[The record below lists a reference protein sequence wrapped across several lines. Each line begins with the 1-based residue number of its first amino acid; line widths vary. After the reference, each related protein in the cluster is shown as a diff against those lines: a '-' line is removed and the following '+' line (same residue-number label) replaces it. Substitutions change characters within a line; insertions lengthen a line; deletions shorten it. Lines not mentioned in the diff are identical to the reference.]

1 MVTDKEFTGIEDIPE
16 PFEVKSWRDY
26 MKFLIGPGIIA
37 LGLGLG
43 TGELVSGPYL
53 IVKHGPLIL
62 WVALISIFL
71 QTVTAISASKY
82 TILTGEPFQIGLNR
96 LWFSKKAWTAVW
108 IVLGTLSAILPY
120 YPALLGVTFVAIMI
134 NDVPTSDQ
142 QFLWIIFTIIALV
155 IILLPLFLGKKVM
168 KTLGLMFFII
178 HFLIIIPL
186 LIIITLL
193 TVPVGTIFE
202 VFTGFFYFGYL
213 PEGAD
218 WLALGAVAGFA
229 GLAASAGMSIS
240 AYYRD
245 TGWGMAKRL
254 GHIPG
259 ALGGEKV
266 EFLVKGYMPKV
277 DEENQRRAKTWYKF
291 ILLELVPIFFFG
303 SLITMVFPCVLYY
316 YFVPTG
322 AATENIFGFTSA
334 LAQNLG
340 LIIAFAWP
348 LILIMFALV
357 FFADGT
363 GVIDGLMRQFANI
376 IWNTFPSLHDRFK
389 GDVRPVYYGVLG
401 IFIVIWLIVIII
413 GTPPVTMVLLA
424 GSLANIG
431 GVIFS
436 AGLLAVNYQI
446 LPKEYR
452 FSIIEVIVICVSIV
466 FYGFFLL
473 KAFYII

>member
-1 MVTDKEFTGIEDIPE
+1 
-16 PFEVKSWRDY
+16 
-26 MKFLIGPGIIA
+26 
-37 LGLGLG
+37 
-43 TGELVSGPYL
+43 
-53 IVKHGPLIL
+53 
-62 WVALISIFL
+62 
-71 QTVTAISASKY
+71 
-82 TILTGEPFQIGLNR
+82 
-96 LWFSKKAWTAVW
+96 
-108 IVLGTLSAILPY
+108 
-120 YPALLGVTFVAIMI
+120 GVTVVAIVI
-134 NDVPTSDQ
+134 KDVPTSDQ
-142 QFLWIIFTIIALV
+142 QLMWVIFTMIALV
-155 IILLPLFLGKKVM
+155 IILFPLFLGKKVM

-202 VFTGFFYFGYL
+202 VFSGLFYVGYL

-277 DEENQRRAKTWYKF
+277 DEENQRRVKTWYKF

-303 SLITMVFPCVLYY
+303 SLITMVFPCALYY
-316 YFVPTG
+316 YFVPTE

-389 GDVRPVYYGVLG
+389 GDVRPIYYGVLG
-401 IFIVIWLIVIII
+401 IFIVIWLVVIII
-413 GTPPVTMVLLA
+413 GTPPITMVLLA
-424 GSLANIG
+424 GALANIG

-452 FSIIEVIVICVSIV
+452 FSIIEVIVICISIV

>member
-1 MVTDKEFTGIEDIPE
+1 MGTDKEFTGVADIPE
-16 PFEVKSWRDY
+16 SFEIKSWRDY
-26 MKFLIGPGIIA
+26 LKFLIGPGIIA

-53 IVKHGPLIL
+53 IVRHGPLIL

-96 LWFSKKAWTAVW
+96 LWFSKKGWTAIWV
-108 IVLGTLSAILPY
+108 VLGTLSAIFPY
-120 YPALLGVTFVAIMI
+120 YPALLGVTFVAMII
-134 NDVPTSDQ
+134 NDVPTSES
-142 QFLWIIFTIIALV
+142 QFLWVIFTLVALG
-155 IILLPLFLGKKVM
+155 IILIPLFLGKKVM
-168 KTLGLMFFII
+168 RTLGLMFFII

-186 LIIITLL
+186 LIIITLF
-193 TVPVGTIFE
+193 TVPLGTIVE
-202 VFTGFFYFGYL
+202 VFSGFFSFGYL

-245 TGWGMAKRL
+245 TGWGMASKL

-266 EFLVKGYMPKV
+266 DFLVKGYMPKV
-277 DEENQRRAKTWYKF
+277 DEENKQRVKKWYKY
-291 ILLELVPIFFFG
+291 ILLELIPIFFFG
-303 SLITMVFPCVLYY
+303 SLITMLFPCALFYY
-316 YFVPTG
+316 YVPSE
-322 AATENIFGFTSA
+322 AATENIFGFTAS

-340 LIIAFAWP
+340 TVIVFSWA

-363 GVIDGLMRQFANI
+363 GVVDGIIRQFANI
-376 IWNTFPSLHDRFK
+376 IWNSFPSLHERFR
-389 GDVRPVYYGVLG
+389 GDIRPVYYGILG
-401 IFIVIWLIVIII
+401 IFIVLWIFIIII

-436 AGLLAVNYQI
+436 IGLLAVNYI
-446 LPKEYR
+446 LLPKEYR
-452 FSIIEVIVICVSIV
+452 FSIFEVIIICLSII